1 MTPLE
6 KIIQK
11 INEDILNEK
20 TTLLRRIID
29 EEMKSFKFDEKNI
42 SPNLI
47 SMFMAVKDVKVPLP
61 EKKEIPKGA
70 ETEAEES
77 LSFVNINTSA
87 IFTDLLVGNNVYLYG
102 RAGTGKTYLAK
113 LIAEKLLARRTGV
126 INCNQ
131 FTSPIN
137 IIGGQTIEGYKQGV
151 LSEAWENGYCLILD
165 ELPKLDPNTA
175 GLLNEALAQSADQES
190 TTIISKEK
198 YDLFKK
204 ELDDS
209 TGYIGYDLE
218 EKGGKYY
225 KTTHVTITDGKG
237 DKLRKNSN
245 FCVIATGNTDLKTI
259 SINFSGN
266 NRQDYSLVDRF
277 AGSFYKIDYDVTLEK
292 SLTYS
297 RVYEVSI
304 VLRQFIDSDSASVE
318 SISLRTM
325 LNFNRIFEQE
335 YLRKIKSKLANPVI
349 KIDGRDEGKTFEMSV
364 ESFINTLPASKV
376 TDLYSKTDIS
386 QLLSADFP
394 IPVFITEFENM
405 HKVNPITGKASL

>member
-1 MTPLE
+1 MATLAE
-6 KIIQK
+6 IIEQ
-11 INEDILNEK
+11 INQEILNEK
-20 TTLLRRIID
+20 TTLIRNVIN
-29 EEMKSFKFDEKNI
+29 EEMRSFKFDKDNV

-47 SMFMAVKDVKVPLP
+47 SMFMAVKEVTVPLP

-70 ETEAEES
+70 ETEAQES
-77 LSFVNINTSA
+77 LSFVNINASS
-87 IFTDLLVGNNVYLYG
+87 IFTDLLAGNNVYLYG
-102 RAGTGKTYLAK
+102 RAGTGKTFLAK
-113 LIAEKLLARRTGV
+113 LIAENLLARRTGI

-151 LSEAWENGYCLILD
+151 LSESWEKGYCLILD

-175 GLLNEALAQSADQES
+175 GLLNEALAQSADQEN
-190 TTIISKEK
+190 TIQISKER
-198 YDLFKK
+198 YDIFKK
-204 ELDDS
+204 ELDGS
-209 TGYIGYDLE
+209 GKYVGYELKE
-218 EKGGKYY
+218 EGGKYY
-225 KTTHVTITDGKG
+225 RVNHVTITDGKG
-237 DKLRKNSN
+237 DKLRKNKN
-245 FCVIATGNTDLKTI
+245 FCVIATGNTDLKTL
-259 SINFSGN
+259 STNFSGN

-304 VLRQFIDSDSASVE
+304 LLREFIDSDPNSVE

-335 YLRKIKSKLANPVI
+335 YLRKIRSKLANPVI

-364 ESFINTLPASKV
+364 NSFVDTLPASKRA
-376 TDLYSKTDIS
+376 DLFSKTDLS
-386 QLLSADFP
+386 ALLSADFP
-394 IPVFITEFENM
+394 IPVFIEEFKQK
-405 HKVNPITGKASL
+405 HKVDPISGNPII

>member
-1 MTPLE
+1 MASLDE
-6 KIIQK
+6 IIQK

-20 TTLLRRIID
+20 TTLLRRIVD
-29 EEMKSFKFDEKNI
+29 EEMKSFKFDASNV

-47 SMFMAVKDVKVPLP
+47 SMFMAIKDVKVPLP
-61 EKKEIPKGA
+61 EKKEIPKGV

-77 LSFVNINTSA
+77 LSFVNVNSSS
-87 IFTDLLVGNNVYLYG
+87 IFTDLLAGNNVYLYG
-102 RAGTGKTYLAK
+102 RAGTGKTFLAK
-113 LIAEKLLARRTGV
+113 LIAENLLALRTGI

-151 LSEAWENGYCLILD
+151 LSEAWEKGFCLILD

-175 GLLNEALAQSADQES
+175 GLLNEALAQSADQE
-190 TTIISKEK
+190 TTIQVSKEK
-198 YDLFKK
+198 YELFKK
-204 ELDDS
+204 ELDGS
-209 TGYIGYDLE
+209 SKYVGYELE
-218 EKGGKYY
+218 EKDGKYY
-225 KTTHVTITDGKG
+225 RINHVTITDGKG
-237 DKLRKNSN
+237 DKIRKNKK
-245 FCVIATGNTDLKTI
+245 FCVIATGNTDLKTL
-259 SINFSGN
+259 STNFSGN

-277 AGSFYKIDYDVTLEK
+277 AGSFYKIEYDITIEK

-304 VLRQFIDSDSASVE
+304 VLRQYIDSDPNSVE

-349 KIDGRDEGKTFEMSV
+349 KIDGRDEGKTFQMSV
-364 ESFINTLPASKV
+364 ESFINTLPASKR
-376 TDLYSKTDIS
+376 TDLYVKTDIS
-386 QLLSADFP
+386 ALLSADFNMT
-394 IPVFITEFENM
+394 VFIEEFKKM
-405 HKVNPITGKASL
+405 HKVDPNTGKSIL